1 MAIICDVL
9 LKERN
14 YKPITGY
21 YGEPKYT
28 LIFYDEDR
36 NKALKEMQK
45 YVDSHGFTTPDKKY
59 TIENVVLRKRESTGE
74 VISITPYCELF
85 DTVTGKLK

>member
-45 YVDSHGFTTPDKKY
+45 YVDSHGFTTQ
-59 TIENVVLRKRESTGE
+59 L
-74 VISITPYCELF
+74 
-85 DTVTGKLK
+85 

>member
-28 LIFYDEDR
+28 LIFYDEEYHKDKLR
-36 NKALKEMQK
+36 IEHYSFGGIVRIKNKR
-45 YVDSHGFTTPDKKY
+45 V
-59 TIENVVLRKRESTGE
+59 
-74 VISITPYCELF
+74 C
-85 DTVTGKLK
+85 